1 MSIPSQLFLSGNV
14 SWADEEH
21 GKNSSLY
28 LNRKYDQ
35 NSAINVTTSTST
47 LTIMIVILTMA
58 LIVLVVAAVV
68 KTRSEIRR
76 GEHSNDIEM
85 DNVNEDN
92 VPQTTFPTVETDD
105 YFFYDYFFN

>member
-1 MSIPSQLFLSGNV
+1 MSVPGQLFLSGNM
-14 SWADEEH
+14 SWTDEEH

-28 LNRKYDQ
+28 INRKYDQ

-68 KTRSEIRR
+68 KNRSKIRR
-76 GEHSNDIEM
+76 GEHLNDIEM
-85 DNVNEDN
+85 DNVNEEN
-92 VPQTTFPTVETDD
+92 VPQTTFTTVETDD
-105 YFFYDYFFN
+105 YPL

>member
-1 MSIPSQLFLSGNV
+1 MSIPIHIFFTSNV
-14 SWADEEH
+14 SWTDEEH

-105 YFFYDYFFN
+105 YPF

>member
-1 MSIPSQLFLSGNV
+1 MSIPSQLFLSGNM
-14 SWADEEH
+14 SWTDEEH

-35 NSAINVTTSTST
+35 NSDINVTTSMST

-68 KTRSEIRR
+68 KNRSEIRR
-76 GEHSNDIEM
+76 GEHLNDIEM
-85 DNVNEDN
+85 DNVNEEN
-92 VPQTTFPTVETDD
+92 VPQTTFTTVETDD
-105 YFFYDYFFN
+105 YPL